1 MRILYIMLNI
11 DELIDIYKE
20 QLGVQSLSKEEEENI
35 KQKGIIYLMIQI
47 IANYRKL
54 YDDLQW
60 EMKRVKYKLK
70 IF

>member
-1 MRILYIMLNI
+1 MLNI

-35 KQKGIIYLMIQI
+35 KQKGIIYLIVQI
-47 IANYRKL
+47 ITNYRKL

>member
-1 MRILYIMLNI
+1 MLNI

-35 KQKGIIYLMIQI
+35 KQKGIIYLMVQI

>member
-1 MRILYIMLNI
+1 MLNI

-35 KQKGIIYLMIQI
+35 KQKGIIYLMVQI
-47 IANYRKL
+47 ITNYRKL